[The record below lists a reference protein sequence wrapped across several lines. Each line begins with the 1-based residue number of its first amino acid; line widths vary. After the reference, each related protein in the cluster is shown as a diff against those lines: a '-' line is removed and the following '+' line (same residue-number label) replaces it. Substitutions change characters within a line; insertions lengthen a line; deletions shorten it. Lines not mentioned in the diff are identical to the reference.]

1 MILVTGAAGMTGSHL
16 LDVYR
21 EDELYRTDLSE
32 SPGIHRLDI
41 RIPDQVIQIVRRLQP
56 SLVIHLAAET
66 DVDRCEREP
75 DHAFQTNYVGTLNVT
90 LACQRYGVDLVYV
103 STAGVFNGHQ
113 DEPFTEF
120 DTPAPVNMYAR
131 SKLEGEKIV
140 QTLHARHYIMRA
152 GWLFG
157 GRERDKKFVGKIAS
171 LCLNG
176 NRDGEIL
183 AVDDKFGSPTYAR
196 DFLQTVKL
204 LSGTGYYGL
213 YHAVNHG
220 VGSRYDVAVEI
231 ARILQVGTR
240 IVRTSSD
247 AFVLP
252 APRPRSEFARNYKLE
267 LLGMDQLQHWRDALR
282 DYLVSWAVPSKTVA
296 IVR

>member
-1 MILVTGAAGMTGSHL
+1 MILVTGAAGMTGCHL
-16 LDVYR
+16 LDVYG

-32 SPGIHRLDI
+32 SPGIDRMDI
-41 RIPDQVIQIVRRLQP
+41 RVLDQVMQMVRRVRPHLI
-56 SLVIHLAAET
+56 LHLAAET
-66 DVDRCEREP
+66 DVDRCEKEP
-75 DHAFQTNYVGTLNVT
+75 DHAFLTNYVGTLNVT

-103 STAGVFNGHQ
+103 STAGVFNGHK
-113 DEPFTEF
+113 DGPFTEF
-120 DTPAPVNMYAR
+120 DTPAPVNIYAR
-131 SKLEGEKIV
+131 SKLEGEKVV
-140 QTLHARHYIMRA
+140 QTLHPRHYIVRA

-176 NRDGEIL
+176 CRDGEIR

-196 DFLQTVKL
+196 DFLRMVRH

-213 YHAVNHG
+213 YHVVNHG
-220 VGSRYDVAVEI
+220 VGSRYDIAVEI

-240 IVRTSSD
+240 VVRTSSD

-252 APRPRSEFARNYKLE
+252 APRPKSEFARNYKLE
-267 LLGMDQLQHWRDALR
+267 LLGLDHMQQWRDALN
-282 DYLVSWAVPSKTVA
+282 DYLVSWTVPSKVA
-296 IVR
+296 ALA